1 MVTLMVHP
9 KNQKQLVAVE
19 AVLKALHVDF
29 KKGDESPYDPE
40 FVAKI
45 KESQKQAK
53 EGKIVSYT
61 LAELENLCK

>member
-1 MVTLMVHP
+1 MVTLTVHP

-19 AVLKALHVDF
+19 AVLKALEVDF
-29 KKGDESPYDPE
+29 KKEGKNPYDPE

-61 LAELENLCK
+61 LTELENLCK